1 MSLELAELVAD
12 GDMLANCKSQ
22 VTRRCM
28 MILTEIG
35 ETVGSVAGSAGKS
48 VVGLGGHWGMGS
60 GVILEGGL
68 VLTNAHNVSPERAT
82 VTFFDGRVEK
92 AKVLGIDVDADL
104 ALLEVDAGDA
114 GPIAWHPEEVAPV
127 IGAPVIGLANPGG
140 RGLRATLG
148 WVAASDRSFRGPR
161 GRRVAG
167 GFEHTALAPP
177 GASGGPVVD
186 LDGMLVGINTRRL
199 GRGFYLA
206 QAATSDL
213 MATVTALRNGDRPEP
228 RRLGIGLAPVEVTRR
243 LRRTMGLDDADGLL
257 VRLVEEGSPADVAGV
272 REGDVLVTAGDQETS
287 DVDDL
292 HRVLSAGGDSLDL
305 GLVRV
310 NDRLT
315 VTARFS

>member
-1 MSLELAELVAD
+1 
-12 GDMLANCKSQ
+12 
-22 VTRRCM
+22 
-28 MILTEIG
+28 
-35 ETVGSVAGSAGKS
+35 
-48 VVGLGGHWGMGS
+48 MGS
-60 GVILEGGL
+60 GVILDDGL

-82 VTFFDGRVEK
+82 VTFFDGRLEK

-114 GPIAWHPEEVAPV
+114 GPVAWHPEDVALA

-148 WVAASDRSFRGPR
+148 WVAAADRSFRGPR

-213 MATVTALRNGDRPEP
+213 RATVTALRKGDRPEP

-243 LRRTMGLDDADGLL
+243 LRRTMGLDEADGLL

-272 REGDVLVTAGDQETS
+272 REGDVLVSAGDQETS

-292 HRVLSAGGDSLDL
+292 HRVLSAGGESLDL

>member
-1 MSLELAELVAD
+1 
-12 GDMLANCKSQ
+12 
-22 VTRRCM
+22 

-35 ETVGSVAGSAGKS
+35 ETVGSVAESAGRS

-60 GVILEGGL
+60 GVVLEDGL

-82 VTFFDGRVEK
+82 VTFFDGRVEQ
-92 AKVLGIDVDADL
+92 ATVMGIDVDADL
-104 ALLEVDAGDA
+104 ALLEVGTGAA
-114 GPIAWHPEEVAPV
+114 GPVAWQPEDVAPV
-127 IGAPVIGLANPGG
+127 IGAPVVGLANPGG

-148 WVAASDRSFRGPR
+148 LVAAADRSFRGPR

-186 LDGMLVGINTRRL
+186 LDGMLIGINTRRL

-206 QAATSDL
+206 QAATGD
-213 MATVTALRNGDRPEP
+213 MRDVVTALRSGDRPQP
-228 RRLGIGLAPVEVTRR
+228 RRLGVGLAPVEVTRR
-243 LRRTMGLDDADGLL
+243 LRRTMGLDEADGLL

-272 REGDVLVTAGDQETS
+272 KEGDVLVSAGDQSTA

-292 HRVLSAGGDSLDL
+292 HRVLAVGGESLDL

>member
-1 MSLELAELVAD
+1 
-12 GDMLANCKSQ
+12 
-22 VTRRCM
+22 

-35 ETVGSVAGSAGKS
+35 ETVGSVAESAGRS

-60 GVILEGGL
+60 GVVLEDGL

-82 VTFFDGRVEK
+82 VTFFDGRVEQ
-92 AKVLGIDVDADL
+92 ATVMGIDVDADL
-104 ALLEVDAGDA
+104 ALLEVDTGAA
-114 GPIAWHPEEVAPV
+114 GPVAWQPEHVSPV
-127 IGAPVIGLANPGG
+127 IGAPVVGLANPGG

-148 WVAASDRSFRGPR
+148 LVAAADRSFRGPR

-186 LDGMLVGINTRRL
+186 LDGMLIGINTRRL

-206 QAATSDL
+206 QAATGD
-213 MATVTALRNGDRPEP
+213 MRDVVTALRSGDRPQP
-228 RRLGIGLAPVEVTRR
+228 RRLGVGLAPVEVTRR
-243 LRRTMGLDDADGLL
+243 LRRTMGLDEADGLL

-272 REGDVLVTAGDQETS
+272 KEGDVLVSAGDQSTA

-292 HRVLSAGGDSLDL
+292 HRVLAAGGESLDL

-310 NDRLT
+310 NDRLI